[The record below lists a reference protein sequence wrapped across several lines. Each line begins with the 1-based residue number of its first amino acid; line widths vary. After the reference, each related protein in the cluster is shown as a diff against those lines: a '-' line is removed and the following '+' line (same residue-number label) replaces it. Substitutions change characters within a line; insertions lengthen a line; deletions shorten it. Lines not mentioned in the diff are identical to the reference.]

1 VKADIEW
8 IERLDNGL
16 KRKIRITFLGK
27 GKMKWQTKRSDE
39 EYWDYDTPPSSAD
52 WDTLQ
57 DKMDSLYNRR
67 RESFKNVELVRK
79 LRKNAE
85 SL

>member
-8 IERLDNGL
+8 VEKLDDGV

-39 EYWDYDTPPSSAD
+39 EFWDYDTPPSSDD
-52 WDTLQ
+52 WNTLT
-57 DKMDSLYNRR
+57 DKMEAFYNRR
-67 RESFKNVELVRK
+67 RTSFKNLELVRK
-79 LRKNAE
+79 LRKDAGE
-85 SL
+85 

>member
-8 IERLDNGL
+8 VEKLDDGV

-39 EYWDYDTPPSSAD
+39 ERWDYDTPPSSED
-52 WDTLQ
+52 WNTLEE
-57 DKMDSLYNRR
+57 KVEALYNRR
-67 RESFKNVELVRK
+67 RTPFKNLELVRQLHK
-79 LRKNAE
+79 KA
-85 SL
+85 SV

>member
-8 IERLDNGL
+8 VERLDDSV

-39 EYWDYDTPPSSAD
+39 EFWDYDTPPTPDD
-52 WDTLQ
+52 WVALEE
-57 DKMDSLYNRR
+57 KVEALYNRR
-67 RESFKNVELVRK
+67 RIPFKNLELVRQLK
-79 LRKNAE
+79 KG
-85 SL
+85 SGG